1 MTESRGREQVLIEA
15 KEKLELRVE
24 QRAAVLAKVN
34 LELREE
40 IAERERI
47 EGELRKSLEQLRA

>member
-1 MTESRGREQVLIEA
+1 MEGETLVRA
-15 KEKLELRVE
+15 KELLELHIE

-40 IAERERI
+40 ITERDAS
-47 EGELRKSLEQLRA
+47 KQN